1 MIFNV
6 DGTIPEYLKSNLLES
21 LNLALRGYS
30 SEDQLTER
38 DTTDNPAFT
47 ALHFSYHSKYGTNG
61 ASAPKDVHPYK
72 MKNKHTKKTNHS
84 QFLTRESND
93 MRDHPEH
100 YRRICDALEPVLRWI
115 VDKVNLF
122 SDIELEVDIFP
133 LQDTNPVRPFSSF
146 VLNLNVMTQPHRD
159 WGDKNGCIVLVL
171 GEHLG
176 GGIVFHEARVVVE
189 TSHADSVTFQSGRL
203 THYNLS
209 YSGVRASVVIHSDKA
224 GSEYQKNGNG
234 WDDNQYVR

>member
-1 MIFNV
+1 MNSLHLFASQQTPRFLILEVLKTKKYGPTNREKMRKRPWSLPVWKNLKNWYGLTSMMRIRNEIQVNGEDGMIFNV

-115 VDKVNLF
+115 VDKKLRSHPDLF

-146 VLNLNVMTQPHRD
+146 VLNLN
-159 WGDKNGCIVLVL
+159 
-171 GEHLG
+171 
-176 GGIVFHEARVVVE
+176 
-189 TSHADSVTFQSGRL
+189 
-203 THYNLS
+203 
-209 YSGVRASVVIHSDKA
+209 
-224 GSEYQKNGNG
+224 
-234 WDDNQYVR
+234 